1 MSVSSSSLGD
11 GVPEFEP
18 LTLGAALAAA
28 RETLTL
34 EIGPSIL
41 GEVPCVFRQ
50 HFGERR
56 AVVVADTHT
65 LAAAGN
71 RVCVALQSAGCETV
85 EPYIF
90 DNSDLYAA
98 HRFVEQLEAS
108 FRKHDAIP
116 IAVGSGTI
124 NDLVKLASHRTGR
137 KYVCVATAAS
147 MDGYTAYGS
156 SITFEGSKQTFDCPA
171 PLAVVAD
178 LDVIATAPAEMLSW
192 GYADLLAKVTAGAD
206 WIVADFLGIEPIEP
220 LAWKIVQGGLRDAVG
235 QPKQLRSGDM
245 TALAK
250 LVEGLMLGGFAM
262 QSMRSSRPASGAEHQ
277 FSHLW
282 DMEHHTHNGKAP
294 SHGQKVG
301 IGTLAVTG
309 LYEQLFASEDP
320 PFDPEKAAL
329 AWPSLQDWNN
339 RTRELFADIK
349 LQELA
354 QRELAAKQCD
364 GDELLVQ
371 LTRLHHNWRE
381 LRQRLKQQLIPRDQL
396 RWMLS
401 TVGAP
406 VESPSIGITP
416 LRLATS
422 FHKAQIIRRRF
433 TILDLA
439 ARTNLLTDFVADLSR
454 EVVDQVVD
462 IDKHV

>member
-1 MSVSSSSLGD
+1 MSVSSLSLGA
-11 GVPEFEP
+11 GVPECEL

-41 GEVPCVFRQ
+41 GEVPRVFQQ
-50 HFGERR
+50 HFGERK
-56 AVVVADTHT
+56 AVVVADPHT
-65 LAAAGN
+65 FEAAGKT
-71 RVCVALQSAGCETV
+71 VCVALRSAGCETV
-85 EPYIF
+85 EPFIF
-90 DNSDLYAA
+90 DDSDLYAK
-98 HRFVEQLEAS
+98 HRFVERLGAL
-108 FRKHDAIP
+108 FRQHDAIP

-137 KYVCVATAAS
+137 QYVCVATAAS

-171 PLAVVAD
+171 PRAVVAD
-178 LDVIATAPAEMLSW
+178 LDVIAAAPAEMLSW

-206 WIVADFLGIEPIEP
+206 WIVADFLGIEPIDP
-220 LAWKIVQGGLRDAVG
+220 LAWNIVQGGLRDAVG
-235 QPKQLRSGDM
+235 QPEQLRSGDM

-301 IGTLAVTG
+301 IGTLAVAG
-309 LYEQLFASEDP
+309 LYEKLFASEAP
-320 PFDPEKAAL
+320 PFDPEKAAKQ
-329 AWPSLQDWNN
+329 WPSLQEWNN
-339 RTRELFADIK
+339 RTRELFDDIT

-354 QRELAAKQCD
+354 QRELAAKQSD
-364 GDELLVQ
+364 ADELLAQ
-371 LTRLHHNWRE
+371 LTRLHKYWHE
-381 LRQRLKQQLIPRDQL
+381 LRQRLQKQLIPLDQL
-396 RWMLS
+396 RSML
-401 TVGAP
+401 TAVGAP

-416 LRLATS
+416 VRLASS
-422 FHKAQIIRRRF
+422 FHKAQTIRRRY

-439 ARTNLLTDFVADLSR
+439 ARTNLLTDYVADLSR
-454 EVVDQVVD
+454 DALDQAVD
-462 IDKHV
+462 IDKCV